1 MMSRRSACAP
11 EYALKSLTVA
21 PKFRNLLLFRIL
33 GKNAMVAIT
42 ATEFAKNFGR
52 YKEAAQREPIAITS
66 YGRTSG
72 YFVSAQEYAELQ
84 RLRALERRA
93 YRLSELP
100 AEVADAIEVSKMNPA
115 HDHLNDLLKEP
126 K

>member
-1 MMSRRSACAP
+1 MIDR
-11 EYALKSLTVA
+11 LKSI
-21 PKFRNLLLFRIL
+21 N
-33 GKNAMVAIT
+33 
-42 ATEFAKNFGR
+42 
-52 YKEAAQREPIAITS
+52 EAAQREPIAITS

-100 AEVADAIEVSKMNPA
+100 AITGLLTGSSANPQ
-115 HDHLNDLLKEP
+115 HSQIFSMSGSRHVFSNRDLSGP
-126 K
+126 

>member
-1 MMSRRSACAP
+1 
-11 EYALKSLTVA
+11 
-21 PKFRNLLLFRIL
+21 
-33 GKNAMVAIT
+33 MVAIT

-72 YFVSAQEYAELQ
+72 YFVSAHEYAELQ

-93 YRLSELP
+93 YRINELP
-100 AEVADAIEVSKMNPA
+100 TELANAIETARMSPT
-115 HDHLNDLLKEP
+115 HDHLNDLLKEEQ
-126 K
+126 

>member
-1 MMSRRSACAP
+1 
-11 EYALKSLTVA
+11 
-21 PKFRNLLLFRIL
+21 
-33 GKNAMVAIT
+33 MVEIS

-72 YFVSAQEYAELQ
+72 YFVSALEYAELQ

-93 YRLSELP
+93 YRLDDLP
-100 AEVADAIEVSKMNPA
+100 TDMAEAIKSARMDPA
-115 HDHLNDLLKEP
+115 HDHLNELLKET

>member
-1 MMSRRSACAP
+1 
-11 EYALKSLTVA
+11 
-21 PKFRNLLLFRIL
+21 
-33 GKNAMVAIT
+33 MVAIT

-93 YRLSELP
+93 YRINELP
-100 AEVADAIEVSKMNPA
+100 TAVADAIETARMDSA
-115 HDHLNDLLKEP
+115 HDHLNDLLKVE

>member
-1 MMSRRSACAP
+1 
-11 EYALKSLTVA
+11 
-21 PKFRNLLLFRIL
+21 
-33 GKNAMVAIT
+33 MVAIT

-93 YRLSELP
+93 YRINELP
-100 AEVADAIEVSKMNPA
+100 ADIADAIEASRMNPA
-115 HDHLNDLLKEP
+115 HEHLNDLLKD

>member
-1 MMSRRSACAP
+1 
-11 EYALKSLTVA
+11 
-21 PKFRNLLLFRIL
+21 
-33 GKNAMVAIT
+33 MVAVS

-72 YFVSAQEYAELQ
+72 YFVSAHEYAELQ

-93 YRLSELP
+93 YRISDLP
-100 AEVADAIEVSKMNPA
+100 TEIADAIESAKVSPA

>member
-1 MMSRRSACAP
+1 
-11 EYALKSLTVA
+11 
-21 PKFRNLLLFRIL
+21 
-33 GKNAMVAIT
+33 MVAVT

-72 YFVSAQEYAELQ
+72 YFVSAREYAELQ

-93 YRLSELP
+93 YRLSDLP
-100 AEVADAIEVSKMNPA
+100 AEIADAIETGRMNPA
-115 HDHLNDLLKEP
+115 HNHLNELLKEQ

>member
-1 MMSRRSACAP
+1 
-11 EYALKSLTVA
+11 
-21 PKFRNLLLFRIL
+21 
-33 GKNAMVAIT
+33 MVAIS

-72 YFVSAQEYAELQ
+72 YFVAAHEYEELQ

-93 YRLSELP
+93 YRINTLP
-100 AEVADAIEVSKMNPA
+100 DEIANAIEIAKMDPA
-115 HDHLNDLLKEP
+115 HNHLNKLLQE
-126 K
+126 

>member
-1 MMSRRSACAP
+1 M
-11 EYALKSLTVA
+11 L
-21 PKFRNLLLFRIL
+21 RIL
-33 GKNAMVAIT
+33 TEKPIAIT

-72 YFVSAQEYAELQ
+72 YFVSAQEYANLQ
-84 RLRALERRA
+84 RLRAFERRA

-100 AEVADAIEVSKMNPA
+100 AEIADAIETGRMSPA
-115 HDHLNDLLKEP
+115 HSHLNDLLMDQK
-126 K
+126 

>member
-1 MMSRRSACAP
+1 
-11 EYALKSLTVA
+11 
-21 PKFRNLLLFRIL
+21 
-33 GKNAMVAIT
+33 MVSVS

-52 YKEAAQREPIAITS
+52 YKESAQREPIAITS

-93 YRLSELP
+93 YGLGNLP
-100 AEVADAIEVSKMNPA
+100 AEIAEGIERATMDSA
-115 HDHLNDLLKEP
+115 HDQLNELLQDQR
-126 K
+126 

>member
-1 MMSRRSACAP
+1 M
-11 EYALKSLTVA
+11 K
-21 PKFRNLLLFRIL
+21 LFD
-33 GKNAMVAIT
+33 
-42 ATEFAKNFGR
+42 FASP
-52 YKEAAQREPIAITS
+52 KEAAQREPITITC

-93 YRLSELP
+93 YRLSDLP
-100 AEVADAIEVSKMNPA
+100 AEIVDVIETGNMNPA
-115 HDHLNDLLKEP
+115 HDHLNELLKEQ

>member
-1 MMSRRSACAP
+1 MHELRKLRV
-11 EYALKSLTVA
+11 L
-21 PKFRNLLLFRIL
+21 RISSEKL
-33 GKNAMVAIT
+33 MVAIT

-100 AEVADAIEVSKMNPA
+100 AEIADAIEASKMNPA
-115 HDHLNDLLKEP
+115 HDHLNDLLKEQ